1 MSSHSILPTIL
12 IATTCH
18 WLHLLVA
25 IIIGIQFFFGM
36 ALLRAEKVTN
46 FVWLFETWLKIMYGK
61 YPKSIITY
69 QDPAMRIVI
78 KKIFPNT
85 IHRCCQWHVMRKAR
99 EQLLKVY
106 SSKSNFEDHLKKVIN
121 RSLTITN
128 FEQGWAA
135 MLEAHKVKDNNHLK
149 VIFHS

>member
-1 MSSHSILPTIL
+1 
-12 IATTCH
+12 
-18 WLHLLVA
+18 
-25 IIIGIQFFFGM
+25 
-36 ALLRAEKVTN
+36 
-46 FVWLFETWLKIMYGK
+46 
-61 YPKSIITY
+61 
-69 QDPAMRIVI
+69 
-78 KKIFPNT
+78 
-85 IHRCCQWHVMRKAR
+85 MRKAR